1 MRRELRGFWF
11 DAGEIGETGE
21 GFDGVDDLLGFG
33 TGNEDVFVDIKIAT
47 VEILYM
53 VDVGLGWSCFIW

>member
-33 TGNEDVFVDIKIAT
+33 TGNEDVFVDIKITAVEVLT
-47 VEILYM
+47 VVL
-53 VDVGLGWSCFIW
+53 VGLWGS

>member
-1 MRRELRGFWF
+1 MRRELRGLWF

-33 TGNEDVFVDIKIAT
+33 TGNEDVFVDIKITAVEVLT
-47 VEILYM
+47 VVL
-53 VDVGLGWSCFIW
+53 VGLWGS